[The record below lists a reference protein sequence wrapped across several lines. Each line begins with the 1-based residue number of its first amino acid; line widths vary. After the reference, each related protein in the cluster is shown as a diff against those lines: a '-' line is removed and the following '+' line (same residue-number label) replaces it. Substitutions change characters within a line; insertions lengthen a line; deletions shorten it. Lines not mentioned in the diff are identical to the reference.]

1 MNVFILILLAGMIAT
16 MPSLFV
22 KQYIKEPEIKYILF
36 AMICYSLL
44 IMLYIHIYKKEEIS
58 KAYPSILTLQII
70 FITMISCVYYKEK
83 MTRNKMIGLA
93 TGFAT
98 IYFLTR
104 KN

>member
-1 MNVFILILLAGMIAT
+1 MNILILIILAGMIAT

-22 KQYIKEPEIKYILF
+22 KQYIKEQELKYILF

-70 FITMISCVYYKEK
+70 LITIISCVYYKEK
-83 MTRNKMIGLA
+83 MTKNKMIGLT
-93 TGFAT
+93 TGVLT
-98 IYFLTR
+98 IYFLT
-104 KN
+104 KKD

>member
-1 MNVFILILLAGMIAT
+1 MNVLILILLAGMIAT

-22 KQYIKEPEIKYILF
+22 KQYIKEPELKYILF

-70 FITMISCVYYKEK
+70 LITIISCVHYKEK
-83 MTRNKMIGLA
+83 MTLNKMIGLT
-93 TGFAT
+93 TGFLT
-98 IYFLTR
+98 IYFLTK